1 MSHAV
6 KGAMNDDTA
15 TSTEVAPAT
24 PVSDESRACGEEVL
38 LTSIRLLQRWKGAS
52 KKSPCCLQLPENIDP
67 MKKQKKNI
75 FNTGDRGK
83 GGLKIVG

>member
-6 KGAMNDDTA
+6 KGAMNDDTP

-38 LTSIRLLQRWKGAS
+38 LTSIRLLRRS
-52 KKSPCCLQLPENIDP
+52 KKSPFGLQLPENINP
-67 MKKQKKNI
+67 MKKKQKKLFSI
-75 FNTGDRGK
+75 QGTEAKAG
-83 GGLKIVG
+83 

>member
-24 PVSDESRACGEEVL
+24 PVSDESRACEEEVL
-38 LTSIRLLQRWKGAS
+38 LTSIRLLRRS
-52 KKSPCCLQLPENIDP
+52 KKSPFGLQLPENINP
-67 MKKQKKNI
+67 MKKQKKFFSI
-75 FNTGDRGK
+75 QGTEAKAG
-83 GGLKIVG
+83 

>member
-38 LTSIRLLQRWKGAS
+38 LTSIRLLQRS
-52 KKSPCCLQLPENIDP
+52 KKSPFGLLLPENIKP
-67 MKKQKKNI
+67 MKKQKKLFSI
-75 FNTGDRGK
+75 QGTEAKAG
-83 GGLKIVG
+83 

>member
-24 PVSDESRACGEEVL
+24 PVSDELRACGEEVL

-67 MKKQKKNI
+67 MKKQKKI
-75 FNTGDRGK
+75 FSIQGTEAKAG
-83 GGLKIVG
+83 